1 MKSTRTES
9 KQTRTSAL
17 GDSWAY
23 ATALTRMYA
32 DQFDAWCTPVRAKK
46 PLRARVGDESQVPG
60 RKH

>member
-1 MKSTRTES
+1 MKSARTES

-23 ATALTRMYA
+23 ATALTRLYA
-32 DQFDAWCTPVRAKK
+32 DYFDSLVHARAPKK
-46 PLRARVGDESQVPG
+46 PLRAREDNESQVPG

>member
-1 MKSTRTES
+1 MKSARTES

-32 DQFDAWCTPVRAKK
+32 DQLDSLLAPMRAKK
-46 PLRARVGDESQVPG
+46 PLRARAGDESQGPR

>member
-32 DQFDAWCTPVRAKK
+32 DHLDSLLAPMRAKK
-46 PLRARVGDESQVPG
+46 PLRARAGDESQGPG
-60 RKH
+60 PKH